1 MGAQGIRTLDPLIRS
16 RTALP
21 FYSHLSSHIVS
32 VWRSYLVIVLPSRL
46 IIINHVLTPTIVEM
60 NSLRTADTG
69 PA

>member
-1 MGAQGIRTLDPLIRS
+1 LPLRAS
-16 RTALP
+16 TT
-21 FYSHLSSHIVS
+21 LSSIGVAS
-32 VWRSYLVIVLPSRL
+32 PAPDPVVAARSYLVIVLPSRL

>member
-1 MGAQGIRTLDPLIRS
+1 MSASDPKRKSSTIICYYAQARP
-16 RTALP
+16 P
-21 FYSHLSSHIVS
+21 S
-32 VWRSYLVIVLPSRL
+32 VLRL